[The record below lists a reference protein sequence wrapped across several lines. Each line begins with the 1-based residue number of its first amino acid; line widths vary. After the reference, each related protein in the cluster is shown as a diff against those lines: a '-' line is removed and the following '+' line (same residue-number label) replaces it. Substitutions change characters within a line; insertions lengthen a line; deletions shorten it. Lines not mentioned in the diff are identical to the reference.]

1 MRLCALGNVAFDHYV
16 LFFSTILFYSFRQ
29 GLVSPKKDYGSGE
42 LLIGAASVAQGTF
55 LLIDETTLEPGQLEE
70 QGVKNVQAIH
80 ALIGAK
86 ELVAGV
92 LFGAFLATSAKNT
105 SRGAVKNMIRVH
117 HLCWM

>member
-1 MRLCALGNVAFDHYV
+1 MHISALGNVAFDYYV
-16 LFFSTILFYSFRQ
+16 SFLSTILFYSFRQ

-86 ELVAGV
+86 ELVAG
-92 LFGAFLATSAKNT
+92 AFVRGFPCDVCHT
-105 SRGAVKNMIRVH
+105 SRVAVKT
-117 HLCWM
+117 

>member
-1 MRLCALGNVAFDHYV
+1 MSHLTVTFHS
-16 LFFSTILFYSFRQ
+16 FFYSFRQ

-86 ELVAGV
+86 ELVAGA
-92 LFGAFLATSAKNT
+92 LFGAFLATCAT
-105 SRGAVKNMIRVH
+105 LHAW
-117 HLCWM
+117 L

>member
-1 MRLCALGNVAFDHYV
+1 
-16 LFFSTILFYSFRQ
+16 
-29 GLVSPKKDYGSGE
+29 VSPKKDYGSGE

-86 ELVAGV
+86 ELVAGT
-92 LFGAFLATSAKNT
+92 LFGAFLATSATLHAWLSKHDSCSLFVLDVN
-105 SRGAVKNMIRVH
+105 
-117 HLCWM
+117 CF